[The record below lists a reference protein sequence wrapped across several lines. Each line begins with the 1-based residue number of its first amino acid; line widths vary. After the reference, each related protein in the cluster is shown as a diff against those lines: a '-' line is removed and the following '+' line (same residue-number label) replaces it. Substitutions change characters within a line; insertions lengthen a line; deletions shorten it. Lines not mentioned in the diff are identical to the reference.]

1 MNRPVILIAGGDMRQ
16 LYCAAKLSGEFE
28 VAVLGFDKDTIPDDL
43 SLDLIDATAVS
54 TFDCAILPVPP
65 LTDDNAVFT
74 PCSSDKITAEL
85 LKKLLK
91 PDATV
96 FAGKVNREL
105 KNILPEYEI
114 IDYMLS
120 EELSLKNAVPT
131 AEGAVQLAL
140 EEMPVTLN
148 GSDVLIVG
156 MGRIGTALAQI
167 LKGFGAN
174 VTAAVHNQR
183 GAAKARLQGIR
194 SIPTRRLNGN
204 YSLVFNTVPK
214 MIFNREILKKFDNK
228 TLFIDLASKPGGI
241 DFDAAVEL
249 GIKAI
254 WALGLPGKTAPVTS
268 GEIIAET
275 VRSILSERGE
285 AFE

>member
-1 MNRPVILIAGGDMRQ
+1 MKKPVILIAGGDMRQ
-16 LYCAAKLSGEFE
+16 LYCAAKLSDEFE

-43 SLDLIDATAVS
+43 SLELIDSTANS
-54 TFDCAILPVPP
+54 SYDCAILPVPP
-65 LTDDNAVFT
+65 LTDENALFT
-74 PCSSDKITAEL
+74 PCSSEKITAET

-96 FAGKVNREL
+96 FAGKVDKTLRC
-105 KNILPEYEI
+105 ILSEHEV
-114 IDYMLS
+114 IDYLLS
-120 EELSLKNAVPT
+120 EELNLKNAVPT

-140 EEMPVTLN
+140 EEMPETLN
-148 GSDVLIVG
+148 GTDVLIVG

-183 GAAKARLQGIR
+183 GAAKARLQGIN

-214 MIFNREILKKFDNK
+214 MIFDRKMLEKFNDQ

-241 DFDAAVEL
+241 DFDAAVEH

-275 VRSILSERGE
+275 VQSILTERGE
-285 AFE
+285 GFE